1 VEDIIAAKND
11 TFKIITKTG
20 EEYSCNAV
28 LLSIGRR
35 GSPRKLNIPG
45 ENSIK
50 VAYRLLEPERIS
62 NKKIMVVG
70 GGDSA
75 VETALLLKDQNE
87 VILSYRSDKF
97 SRLKPKNKEKITEAI
112 TDGSVEVLFNS
123 NLQSIKEDHVLVK
136 INENDQFKKIANDLI
151 YIFAGGELPTA
162 FLQKAGVQITKRFG
176 QIVKKHR

>member
-1 VEDIIAAKND
+1 
-11 TFKIITKTG
+11 
-20 EEYSCNAV
+20 
-28 LLSIGRR
+28 
-35 GSPRKLNIPG
+35 
-45 ENSIK
+45 
-50 VAYRLLEPERIS
+50 
-62 NKKIMVVG
+62 MVVG

-112 TDGSVEVLFNS
+112 EDGTVEVLFNS

-136 INENDQFKKIANDLI
+136 INENDQIKKIANDLI